1 MRELVAQPS
10 PPNLTKLLFKMLD
23 KDNSKTLEKEEVC
36 EFVKKLIN
44 IIVRN
49 IKNSVHIV
57 VKAASAVLGSQAATK
72 AFEILDQD
80 RDGKLSPEEC
90 SMNFAGPMLMAVQS
104 MAVAAPLLN
113 EVRAKDHEIAYL
125 RAKLAA
131 LGADA
136 SDFTPLTLP
145 EVEIS
150 KDEWEEFV
158 FLHELGSEVFQQD
171 GSLARS
177 GVSKITY
184 LLSRVFAK
192 SLIKLTQI
200 PMRESHDPES
210 FFKAYKT
217 MSTENLKEIQTL
229 LAPLY
234 KVMPKGDRVI
244 AVMDKIHDKIQNGE
258 FDKEIRDFTGG
269 LFKVLD
275 QDDDGKINPA
285 DFSIYTDL
293 IFMPCPDDESAKKKF
308 MAIFNNLDLAK
319 SGTLSQDEISSFVA
333 KIVKMF
339 ASALLLTLSFAEV
352 SIGEQLDHEI
362 RAMMDFY
369 IAHAK
374 ETKFKEITTFD
385 IGEFN
390 AMITDPRWIPEYA
403 KAQAPYM
410 DPSYRYA
417 KRQAKRGGQS
427 GDCSESGTSYPA

>member
-1 MRELVAQPS
+1 
-10 PPNLTKLLFKMLD
+10 
-23 KDNSKTLEKEEVC
+23 
-36 EFVKKLIN
+36 
-44 IIVRN
+44 
-49 IKNSVHIV
+49 
-57 VKAASAVLGSQAATK
+57 
-72 AFEILDQD
+72 
-80 RDGKLSPEEC
+80 
-90 SMNFAGPMLMAVQS
+90 
-104 MAVAAPLLN
+104 
-113 EVRAKDHEIAYL
+113 
-125 RAKLAA
+125 
-131 LGADA
+131 
-136 SDFTPLTLP
+136 
-145 EVEIS
+145 
-150 KDEWEEFV
+150 
-158 FLHELGSEVFQQD
+158 
-171 GSLARS
+171 
-177 GVSKITY
+177 
-184 LLSRVFAK
+184 
-192 SLIKLTQI
+192 
-200 PMRESHDPES
+200 
-210 FFKAYKT
+210 

-333 KIVKMF
+333 KLVYVY
-339 ASALLLTLSFAEV
+339 ASAILLTLSFAEV

-362 RAMMDFY
+362 KAMMDFY

-374 ETKFKEITTFD
+374 ETKFKEVCCPPAKHKALHVSSHEELLRSSARMCERVRAGVVGVGGVLQCCMRHAMSDERMLPLSQITTFD

-427 GDCSESGTSYPA
+427 GDCSESGTSYYSGSA